1 MGKIYLIDYEN
12 IKYFKEL
19 VTNHSEN
26 RQFLFYTD
34 NCPNISIDVISRFR
48 NMDFIKTKKG
58 NQTLDK
64 CLITYIGFLISTFP
78 ADEYFIVSN
87 DGDYDDVIDFWRDRG
102 IRISR
107 VAKTPEK
114 VEHNALI
121 IQALRNVGMPSDKI
135 GEIASIVAKL
145 YCQKSGKQQIYIALI
160 KKYGKINGGQY
171 YQIIKHL
178 I

>member
-12 IKYFKEL
+12 IEHFKEL

-34 NCPNISIDVISRFR
+34 NRPNISIDVISQFR

-58 NQTLDK
+58 KQTLDK
-64 CLITYIGFLISTFP
+64 CLMTYAGLLIDKSP
-78 ADEYFIVSN
+78 EDEYFIVSN
-87 DGDYDDVIDFWRDRG
+87 DGDYDDIIDFWKERG
-102 IRISR
+102 IQISR
-107 VAKTPEK
+107 VTKAPEK
-114 VEHNALI
+114 VEHNATVM
-121 IQALRNVGMPSDKI
+121 QSLRNAGMAPDKT

-145 YCQKSGKQQIYIALI
+145 YLQKNAKQQIYCALI
-160 KKYGKINGGQY
+160 KKYGKINGGLY
-171 YQIIKHL
+171 YQIIKNL